1 MPLEISEIGVR
12 LAVGIPGASASP
24 ADSPDDDGQAGLT
37 AEDEERIVGAA
48 VAEVLRVLRMREE
61 R

>member
-12 LAVGIPGASASP
+12 LAIGSVAATGCASDEDGGARGS
-24 ADSPDDDGQAGLT
+24 GLDPRQQ
-37 AEDEERIVGAA
+37 EQIVVAC
-48 VAEVLRVLRMREE
+48 VAEVLRMLRMREE

>member
-12 LAVGIPGASASP
+12 LAVGIPGVSASASP
-24 ADSPDDDGQAGLT
+24 DEERHTGLT
-37 AEDEERIVGAA
+37 AEEEERIVGAA
-48 VAEVLRVLRMREE
+48 VAEVLSVLRMREE

>member
-12 LAVGIPGASASP
+12 LAVGVPGASGSP
-24 ADSPDDDGQAGLT
+24 PESLDEDGQPGLS
-37 AEDEERIVGAA
+37 AEEEERIVGAA